1 MIKSKDTEQKT
12 NPAKRNITV
21 TDVEIKDGKFTTVD
35 EFGEI
40 LDVVEGVE
48 EKLPEGVTIFDIK
61 ISIELPEE
69 LDSDVDISELE
80 PDED

>member
-69 LDSDVDISELE
+69 PDSDVDISELE